1 MLLIDLEG
9 GVMLGPGS
17 LNTFKE
23 LLENHFL
30 SLPMIVK
37 KKKKIVFPKVSL

>member
-1 MLLIDLEG
+1 MLLIDFEGGVIDLEG

-17 LNTFKE
+17 FNTFKE

-30 SLPMIVK
+30 AS
-37 KKKKIVFPKVSL
+37 PKTLKEKR